1 MRLHAHTY
9 THNHTHLYCTTRT
22 HFYRTVSILGMTH
35 KRAHLH
41 SKDTPTSNHTERIQG
56 MRLHTHTRDG
66 LIPIPNIQYRQYWLM

>member
-35 KRAHLH
+35 TRAHLH
-41 SKDTPTSNHTERIQG
+41 SKDTPTSNHTERIPG
-56 MRLHTHTRDG
+56 MSLYTHTHTQG
-66 LIPIPNIQYRQYWLM
+66 MG